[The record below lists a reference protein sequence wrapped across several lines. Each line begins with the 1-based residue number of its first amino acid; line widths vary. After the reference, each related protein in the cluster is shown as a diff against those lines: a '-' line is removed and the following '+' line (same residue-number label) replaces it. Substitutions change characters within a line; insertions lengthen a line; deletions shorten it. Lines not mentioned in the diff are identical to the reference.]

1 LIVNNIVVTSNQWK
15 SWWQHWCTA
24 RNLCFN
30 KSFKR
35 NCTISTGT
43 S

>member
-1 LIVNNIVVTSNQWK
+1 LTVNQWK
-15 SWWQHWCTA
+15 SWCTA

-35 NCTISTGT
+35 NCTISTGILKL
-43 S
+43 